1 MMVNWSMGN
10 GSNGPSLDEPS
21 YLGFW
26 VADKPWGPWLQV
38 HEETEWTP
46 GGDHQARAYQP
57 QIAPKWIA
65 QDGRSFWLVFSDFQ
79 SVDGVYPYYCFNCQ
93 KVEIITA

>member
-1 MMVNWSMGN
+1 MMANWGMGRSAD
-10 GSNGPSLDEPS
+10 GTGLDQPS

-26 VADKPWGPWLQV
+26 LAETPWGPWSQV

-46 GGDHQARAYQP
+46 SGDLQARAYQP

-65 QDGRSFWLVFSDFQ
+65 GDGKFFWLVFSDFQ
-79 SVDGVYPYYCFNCQ
+79 RVDGELPYYCFNYQ
-93 KVEIITA
+93 KVEILTA